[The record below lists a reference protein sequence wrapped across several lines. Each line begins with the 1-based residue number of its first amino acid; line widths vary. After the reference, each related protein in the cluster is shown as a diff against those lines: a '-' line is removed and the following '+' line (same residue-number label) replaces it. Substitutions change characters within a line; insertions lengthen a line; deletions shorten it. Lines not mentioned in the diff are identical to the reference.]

1 MTRLV
6 ELIRRFTVIL
16 FLFAV
21 GVAGVNLTPAAVPSK
36 ITRLIVQP
44 SAIELSSA
52 EAEHGL
58 LVTAVGADGQLSDVT
73 RWSQFSTKS
82 PKVIA
87 VSTNGICRALADGRA
102 EIIVSFNG
110 KSEKIFVTATNSA
123 LSGPPSFRQ
132 DVIPVLTRF
141 GCSAGV
147 CHGKLA
153 GQNGFKLSL
162 RGYAPELDHEWLTTE
177 LRTRRIDP
185 ASPANSLLVLKPIA
199 QVPHQGGERFAEG
212 SPAYRV
218 LVDWIAARA
227 PGPNT
232 NETDAARLEIFPGN
246 RIMRVGDRQQLLAR
260 AHYADGRVRDVT
272 WLTQF
277 FSNDEATVAV
287 TPEGVVRPLR
297 AGETAIRAHFQGQ
310 VEVIIITIPYE
321 NKIAPGQ
328 FVAKNNLVDEPVF
341 AKLKS
346 LNIPPSALCDDA
358 TFVRRAFLD
367 VTGTLPLPEEVR
379 TFLADKD
386 ADKRARL
393 IDQLLERPDYVDFW
407 TLELADLLQNRKER
421 DHDVRGAKG
430 VRSFHTWLRAQVAAN
445 RPWNELAREVITASG
460 DVVGQPQIGYY
471 ITLVG
476 EKRAEESEITDAV
489 ALSFLG
495 TRIGCAK
502 CHNHPLEKFTQDD
515 YYHFAAFFSRVSM
528 KREESSKG
536 LTKLFNE
543 SKEADEQKKQ
553 IVSAEKSLAE
563 AEAAAAKVDSA
574 NKIETDKAVKK
585 IAEQKKRLEDTKLQ
599 LVKVLAKMP
608 SISQPRTK
616 KPMIAQPLDRSV
628 PEFKPGDDPR
638 APLAAWITSPKN
650 EAFSGAMVNRLWK
663 HFFSV
668 GLVEQVDDLRASNP
682 PSNPELWRAL
692 SQEFVAH
699 GYDLKHVM
707 RLIMNSRTYQLSSA
721 TVPGNATEH
730 RFYSHYY
737 ARRLPAEVLMD
748 AMSQA
753 TGVPD
758 KFDGYP
764 LGARAIQLPEPGV
777 ASYFLTLF
785 GRSDRVTACACER
798 SGAVTLPQLLHL
810 QSGDELTKKLRAT
823 DGRLVTLL
831 KEKDDAR
838 VVCEIFLSTLGR
850 PPTAAEQSAFNK
862 ALAGGGARDEVYADL
877 FWALLNTKEFA
888 FNH

>member
-1 MTRLV
+1 MTRFAR
-6 ELIRRFTVIL
+6 LIHRFAVVA
-16 FLFAV
+16 FLLAV
-21 GVAGVNLTPAAVPSK
+21 GVAGVNLTHAAVPSK
-36 ITRLIVQP
+36 IIRLIVQP
-44 SAIELSSA
+44 AAVEISGA

-73 RWSQFSTKS
+73 RLSQFSSQS

-87 VSTNGICRALADGRA
+87 VSTNGICRALADGRS
-102 EIIVSFNG
+102 EITVSFKG
-110 KSEKIFVTATNSA
+110 RSEKIFVTATNSG

-141 GCSAGV
+141 GCSAGA

-177 LRTRRIDP
+177 VRTRRIDP

-232 NETDAARLEIFPGN
+232 NETDAARLEILPGS
-246 RIMRVGDRQQLLAR
+246 RVLRVGDRQQLLAR

-321 NKIAPGQ
+321 NKVAPGL
-328 FVAKNNLVDEPVF
+328 FVVKNNLVDEPVF

-346 LNIPPSALCDDA
+346 LNIPPSPPCDDV
-358 TFVRRAFLD
+358 TFVRRAYLD
-367 VTGTLPLPEEVR
+367 ATGTLPQPEQVQG
-379 TFLADKD
+379 FLADPR

-393 IDQLLERPDYVDFW
+393 VDQLLEGPDYVDYW
-407 TLELADLLQNRKER
+407 TLVLADLLQNRKER

-430 VRSFHTWLRAQVAAN
+430 VRSFHTWLRTQVTAN

-460 DVVGQPQIGYY
+460 DVVAQPQIGYY

-528 KREESSKG
+528 KREEPAKG
-536 LTKLFNE
+536 VTKLITE

-553 IVSAEKSLAE
+553 IAAAEKSLAE

-574 NKIETDKAVKK
+574 NKAETDKAVKK
-585 IAEQKKRLEDTKLQ
+585 VAEQKKRLEDTKLQ

-608 SISQPRTK
+608 SISQPRTR
-616 KPMIAQPLDRSV
+616 KPMIAQPLDRSA

-692 SQEFVAH
+692 SQEFVGH

-707 RLIMNSRTYQLSSA
+707 RLIMNSRTYQLSSS
-721 TVPGNATEH
+721 TVPGNAAEH
-730 RFYSHYY
+730 RFHSHYY

-838 VVCEIFLSTLGR
+838 VARKIFLSTLGR